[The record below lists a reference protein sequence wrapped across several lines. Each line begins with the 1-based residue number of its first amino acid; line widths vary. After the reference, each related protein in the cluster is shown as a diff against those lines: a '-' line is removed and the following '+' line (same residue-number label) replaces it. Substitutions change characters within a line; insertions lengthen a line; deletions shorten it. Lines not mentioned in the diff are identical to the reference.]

1 VVLLDSLPL
10 SGLVLMFIGAILYV
24 MVYFRLWWG
33 VIFGGMSFLG
43 VTPRLSLSY
52 EEAALGVYVLVFQF
66 VVGVQPNLL
75 SFYAIN

>member
-1 VVLLDSLPL
+1 MLLDSLPV

-43 VTPRLSLSY
+43 VVPRLSLSF
-52 EEAALGVYVLVFQF
+52 EEAALGAYVLLFQF
-66 VVGVQPNLL
+66 VAGLQPNLL
-75 SFYAIN
+75 SFYAVN